1 MVKWKVLLQLMGLM
15 SRSLILVLLKSPDAP
30 DLHSKGSALESLL
43 SSRDRRH
50 QPLFH
55 SIPPFVE
62 WKIFTTQSMKCTCQ
76 QLFISLFSKSN
87 QEKIILCIDFCET
100 LVCKFQ
106 TCTNAWFVYYVP
118 VQLVRRRV
126 LFKSRSIGVTTF
138 WIQILRP
145 SGLRPTSTSFPHHIT
160 ARRKSAENPPV
171 AQWAEGTFLNPR
183 HCC

>member
-1 MVKWKVLLQLMGLM
+1 MHQTCILRVQHWRACCQAGIAATNPCFTQFHLLLNGKSSQLNQW
-15 SRSLILVLLKSPDAP
+15 SAPVNNCFSL
-30 DLHSKGSALESLL
+30 
-43 SSRDRRH
+43 
-50 QPLFH
+50 F
-55 SIPPFVE
+55 
-62 WKIFTTQSMKCTCQ
+62 
-76 QLFISLFSKSN
+76 FSKSN

-171 AQWAEGTFLNPR
+171 AQWAEVTFLNPR

>member
-1 MVKWKVLLQLMGLM
+1 MHQTCILSIGELVVKQGSPPPTPV
-15 SRSLILVLLKSPDAP
+15 SLNSTFCWMEN
-30 DLHSKGSALESLL
+30 LHNSINEVHL
-43 SSRDRRH
+43 STIVF
-50 QPLFH
+50 LF
-55 SIPPFVE
+55 F
-62 WKIFTTQSMKCTCQ
+62 
-76 QLFISLFSKSN
+76 FSKSN

-160 ARRKSAENPPV
+160 ARRKSAENPFTGCSV
-171 AQWAEGTFLNPR
+171 SRGDIS
-183 HCC
+183 